1 MNKSVKPN
9 NIILP
14 SSWKTTRWS
23 GGTTSELLILP
34 VGSEFKKGD
43 YDLRISIATVEIEES
58 TFTPLPKVNR
68 ILTILDGEIELIHA
82 GQHSVKL
89 KQYEQDTFL
98 GDWRTKSIGKVKDFN
113 VMTKGCIAEV
123 PVIHLTSDQ
132 SHTILTGDFLFVA
145 EGNVSVKN
153 QQITTNQSVF
163 CQEKLEIK
171 ASEKSVIILVRL
183 KK

>member
-1 MNKSVKPN
+1 
-9 NIILP
+9 
-14 SSWKTTRWS
+14 
-23 GGTTSELLILP
+23 
-34 VGSEFKKGD
+34 
-43 YDLRISIATVEIEES
+43 
-58 TFTPLPKVNR
+58 
-68 ILTILDGEIELIHA
+68 
-82 GQHSVKL
+82 
-89 KQYEQDTFL
+89 
-98 GDWRTKSIGKVKDFN
+98 
-113 VMTKGCIAEV
+113 MTKGCIAEV